1 MGKVKIKRKS
11 TLIDMTA
18 MSDVT
23 VLLLTFFML
32 TSTFLTP
39 EPVKVITPSSVSE
52 VKVPMTNL
60 ITILVAPQTEDTE
73 TVLGEDNGR
82 VYISFTGDADSTFSS
97 EKIRVRIMQEAVN
110 LYNEQ
115 QAALG
120 RPAVAMPNPDK
131 FMKISMFGTPFQ
143 YLAQVVEME
152 PTKRDEVMG
161 VIVDPKTKQFNP
173 MAGIPVDFKGS
184 GQMNWAND
192 NNIKN
197 LNEFQIWLKAISNVA
212 KAVNQEQIEGLSE
225 EEIRDLENLHTAI
238 KRKGEGIAVKA
249 DKDTPWTA
257 VHLVFDNLQ
266 TMDLNKFSLMTSL
279 KSENE

>member
-73 TVLGEDNGR
+73 TALGEDNGR

-161 VIVDPKTKQFNP
+161 IIVDPKTKQFNP

-212 KAVNQEQIEGLSE
+212 TAVTQEQIEGLSE

>member
-1 MGKVKIKRKS
+1 
-11 TLIDMTA
+11 

-73 TVLGEDNGR
+73 TALGEDNGR

>member
-52 VKVPMTNL
+52 VKVPLSNL
-60 ITILVAPQTEDTE
+60 VTILVAPQNEDTKAA
-73 TVLGEDNGR
+73 LGEDRGR
-82 VYISFTGDADSTFSS
+82 VYIALTGDEDSLYSS
-97 EKIRVRIMQEAVN
+97 EKIRRDIMIEAVS

-115 QAALG
+115 QRALG
-120 RPAVAMPNPDK
+120 RPECAMPNAEK
-131 FMKISMFGTPFQ
+131 FMKISMIGTPFK

-152 PTKRDEVMG
+152 ATKRDEVMG
-161 VIVDPKTKQFNP
+161 VIVDPKTKQFND
-173 MAGIPVDFKGS
+173 MAGIPVDFSGS
-184 GQMNWAND
+184 GQMNWGND
-192 NNIKN
+192 ANIKN
-197 LNEFQIWLKAISNVA
+197 LNEFQIWLKAIANVA
-212 KAVNQEQIEGLSE
+212 SRNNAKQLTDLSE
-225 EEIRDLENLHTAI
+225 EEIKKLENLHTAI
-238 KRKGEGIAVKA
+238 KRKGEGLAVKA
-249 DKDTPWTA
+249 DAGTPWSA

-279 KSENE
+279 KSEDQ

>member
-73 TVLGEDNGR
+73 TALGEDNGR

-143 YLAQVVEME
+143 YLAQVVDME

-161 VIVDPKTKQFNP
+161 IIVDPKTKQFNP

>member
-1 MGKVKIKRKS
+1 MGKVKIKKKS
-11 TLIDMTA
+11 TFIDMTA

-73 TVLGEDNGR
+73 TALGEDNGR

-161 VIVDPKTKQFNP
+161 IIVDPKTKQFNP

>member
-73 TVLGEDNGR
+73 TALGEDNGR

-161 VIVDPKTKQFNP
+161 IIVDPKTKQFNP